1 MEDIKIKTCPIC
13 NSNFDCTTNCW
24 CNDFPSIMPINP
36 ERGCLCKNCLKK
48 EVAKKIDTYL
58 SNLTPKKRKT
68 IQNLGS
74 VKNTVEGIDYYI
86 NNDNLFVFTAWYH
99 LRRGY
104 CCKNNCLH
112 CPYKITIT

>member
-1 MEDIKIKTCPIC
+1 MEGVRKKTCPVC
-13 NSNFDCTTNCW
+13 KSSFDCTTNCW
-24 CNDFPSIMPINP
+24 CNDFPSIMPMNP

-48 EVAKKIDTYL
+48 EVTKKIDEYL
-58 SNLTPKKRKT
+58 SNLTPEKRKK
-68 IQNLGS
+68 IQNLGP

-86 NNDNLFVFTAWYH
+86 NNNNLFVFTAWYH

-112 CPYKITIT
+112 CPYKTTIT